1 MPLGMEVGLR
11 PGHIVLDGDPAPA
24 LQKRGHSPRFLTHIY
39 CGQTAG
45 WINMPLG
52 MEVGLDPSDVVLTGA
67 FGLTHLPVCHFQLLK
82 DF

>member
-1 MPLGMEVGLR
+1 MVGWT
-11 PGHIVLDGDPAPA
+11 
-24 LQKRGHSPRFLTHIY
+24 K
-39 CGQTAG
+39 
-45 WINMPLG
+45 MPLG